1 MKLFQD
7 FLNMTKNNI
16 IAIYNLYTRLR
27 RLHHH
32 NKEDPEQQS
41 NHHARATLS
50 ILISDALRANCIKV
64 WKSWMSVACRFVVV
78 ETVEEFL
85 VLNLIMCFFGAEIN
99 NRLIQ
104 IFHSITLQSEMTCLN
119 HNEQARENN
128 SCENHLHHMLRI

>member
-1 MKLFQD
+1 
-7 FLNMTKNNI
+7 MTKNNI

-64 WKSWMSVACRFVVV
+64 
-78 ETVEEFL
+78 
-85 VLNLIMCFFGAEIN
+85 
-99 NRLIQ
+99 
-104 IFHSITLQSEMTCLN
+104 
-119 HNEQARENN
+119 
-128 SCENHLHHMLRI
+128 